1 MGKRF
6 GAFANYQFTVHPHAV
21 RLRARRRGRTLIAG
35 RRGPQPQGVR
45 VASVCNLA
53 LAWVLTLPM
62 AMILS
67 GLLFAIFRQSF

>member
-1 MGKRF
+1 VLSRIISSQSSLTRF
-6 GAFANYQFTVHPHAV
+6 GF
-21 RLRARRRGRTLIAG
+21 RARRRGRTLIAG
-35 RRGPQPQGVR
+35 HRGPQPQGVR

-67 GLLFAIFRQSF
+67 GLLFVIFRQIF

>member
-1 MGKRF
+1 
-6 GAFANYQFTVHPHAV
+6 
-21 RLRARRRGRTLIAG
+21 LIAG

-45 VASVCNLA
+45 VASVRNLA

-67 GLLFAIFRQSF
+67 GLLFVIFRLIF